1 MCKLTNEQML
11 RYFIFKDCGFDEERA
26 KKTYDFVM
34 GNEPEPQ
41 PESKLTTELADGIY
55 LMYGK
60 TAVMFIG
67 QEVAAQ
73 GCTGV
78 GVKLGGKSLVLA
90 LTDISN
96 DDVELTTQQGGT
108 RFITGYHRAAEDMD
122 GKTATDDIRDIL
134 NMGISDD
141 EYIPSL
147 GELYFIMAH
156 FTRINAAMEAVGG
169 EPLRNDWYWSST
181 QYSETDAWYLYLYC
195 GGANYRTKATWQG
208 RVRSVSPF
216 FSVEPTHKVRCVE
229 KIVMP

>member
-11 RYFIFKDCGFDEERA
+11 RYFIFKDCGFDEEIA
-26 KKTYDFVM
+26 KKSYDFVM

-41 PESKLTTELADGIY
+41 PESKPTTELADGIY

-60 TAVMFIG
+60 TAVPYTG
-67 QEVAAQ
+67 QEVSAQ

-78 GVKLGGKSLVLA
+78 GVKFGGKSLVLA
-90 LTDISN
+90 LTDISD

-108 RFITGYHRAAEDMD
+108 RFITDYHRAAEDMD

-147 GELYFIMAH
+147 GELYFILAY
-156 FTRINAAMEAVGG
+156 FTQINAALEAVGG

-181 QYSETDAWYLYLYC
+181 QSSATYAWNLYLSNGSAYS
-195 GGANYRTKATWQG
+195 NTKATIQY
-208 RVRSVSPF
+208 RVRPVSAFLPLN
-216 FSVEPTHKVRCVE
+216 S
-229 KIVMP
+229 

>member
-11 RYFIFKDCGFDEERA
+11 RYFIFKDCGFDEEIA
-26 KKTYDFVM
+26 KKSYDFVM

-41 PESKLTTELADGIY
+41 PESKPTTELADGIY

-60 TAVMFIG
+60 TAVPYTG
-67 QEVAAQ
+67 QEVSAQ
-73 GCTGV
+73 GCTGI
-78 GVKLGGKSLVLA
+78 GIKFGGKSLVLA
-90 LTDISN
+90 LTDISD

-108 RFITGYHRAAEDMD
+108 RFITDYHRAVEDMD

-147 GELYFIMAH
+147 GELYFILAY
-156 FTRINAAMEAVGG
+156 FTQINAALEAVGG

-181 QYSETDAWYLYLYC
+181 QYSATNAWYLYLGNGTAYC
-195 GGANYRTKATWQG
+195 YTKATYQR
-208 RVRSVSPF
+208 RVRPVSAFLPLN
-216 FSVEPTHKVRCVE
+216 S
-229 KIVMP
+229 

>member
-11 RYFIFKDCGFDEERA
+11 RYFIFKDCGFDEEIA
-26 KKTYDFVM
+26 KKSYDFVM

-41 PESKLTTELADGIY
+41 PESKPTTELADGIY

-60 TAVMFIG
+60 TAVMFTG
-67 QEVAAQ
+67 QEVSAQ

-78 GVKLGGKSLVLA
+78 GVKFGGKSLVLA
-90 LTDISN
+90 LTDISD

-108 RFITGYHRAAEDMD
+108 RFITDYHRAAEDMD

-147 GELYFIMAH
+147 GELYFILAH
-156 FTRINAAMEAVGG
+156 FTQINAALEAVGG

-181 QYSETDAWYLYLYC
+181 QYSATHAWHLGLSA
-195 GGANYRTKATWQG
+195 GGAYYYTKATYQG
-208 RVRSVSPF
+208 RVRPVSAFLPLN
-216 FSVEPTHKVRCVE
+216 S
-229 KIVMP
+229 

>member
-11 RYFIFKDCGFDEERA
+11 RYFIFKDCGFDEEIA
-26 KKTYDFVM
+26 KKSYDFVM

-41 PESKLTTELADGIY
+41 PESKPTTELADGIY

-60 TAVMFIG
+60 TAVPYTG
-67 QEVAAQ
+67 YEVSKDGKE
-73 GCTGV
+73 GCTGI
-78 GVKLGGKSLVLA
+78 GVKFGGKSLVLA
-90 LTDISN
+90 LTDISD

-108 RFITGYHRAAEDMD
+108 RFITDYHRAAEDMD

-147 GELYFIMAH
+147 GELYFILAH
-156 FTRINAAMEAVGG
+156 FTRINAALEAVGG

-181 QYSETDAWYLYLYC
+181 QCSTTNAWGLGLGDGYAG
-195 GGANYRTKATWQG
+195 GGAKATGQL
-208 RVRSVSPF
+208 RVRPVSAFLPLN
-216 FSVEPTHKVRCVE
+216 S
-229 KIVMP
+229 